1 MLIKDMFDRVLVNSG
16 QFILP
21 PEKIELKIDPFL
33 TLVRQ
38 VLGEYNQYS
47 PVDYTYNIDI
57 SSSRQYTFT
66 AESERGIPQFISDLL
81 PVRIMGVNPFYL
93 SGMQDNRLSSSYLEQ
108 KQELPFNYSKPVLTV
123 SMSGIYAVTSVHHHA
138 VVGDSPETYEVKTI
152 NDQSDEFLNM
162 LTGKFMVALGRSRS
176 AFTLQSLEILT
187 DAVDL
192 ISDGKELYTNAKQ
205 DLEENKS
212 RFYLAWV

>member
-1 MLIKDMFDRVLVNSG
+1 MLIRDMFDRVLVNSG

-21 PEKIELKIDPFL
+21 PEKIELKIGPFL

-38 VLGEYNQYS
+38 ILGEYNQYV
-47 PVDYTYNIDI
+47 PMDYTYNIDI
-57 SSSRQYTFT
+57 SGSRQYTFT
-66 AESERGIPQFISDLL
+66 ADTDKGIPIFISDLV

-93 SGMQDNRLSSSYLEQ
+93 SGMADKNLSSDYLVG
-108 KQELPFNYSKPVLTV
+108 KQELPFNYNKPVLTV
-123 SMSGIYAVTSVHHHA
+123 SISGIYAVTSVHHH
-138 VVGDSPETYEVKTI
+138 VVTGDNPDNYEVKTI
-152 NDQSDEFLNM
+152 NDINDEFLNM
-162 LTGKFMVALGRSRS
+162 LTGKFMIALGRSRS

-187 DAVDL
+187 DAIDL
-192 ISDGKELYTNAKQ
+192 ISDGKEMYTNAKQ